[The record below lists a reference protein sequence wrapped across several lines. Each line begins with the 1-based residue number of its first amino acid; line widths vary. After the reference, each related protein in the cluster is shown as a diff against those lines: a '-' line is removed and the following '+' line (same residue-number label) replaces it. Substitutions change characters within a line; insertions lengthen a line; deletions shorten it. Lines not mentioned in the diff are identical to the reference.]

1 MSPRPSSCSMEKEST
16 LETRSQDRTC
26 RALESYRWNENIDEK
41 LTRTWCIDGVDFYF
55 YFVSLEK
62 GVFFF
67 LQETNSYRG
76 VFVM

>member
-41 LTRTWCIDGVDFYF
+41 LTRTWCIDGLIFIF
-55 YFVSLEK
+55 ILFLWRRE
-62 GVFFF
+62 FFF